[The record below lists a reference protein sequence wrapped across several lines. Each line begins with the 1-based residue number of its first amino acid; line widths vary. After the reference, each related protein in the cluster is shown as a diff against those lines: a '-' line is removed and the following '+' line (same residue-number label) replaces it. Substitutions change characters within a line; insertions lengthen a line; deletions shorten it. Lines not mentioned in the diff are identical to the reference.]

1 MERKDIEKLVIEAVV
16 AEFSLDT
23 EIDSIKME
31 ERIEDLGV
39 EDFEFELV
47 WMDIEDRLGIEILD
61 EEAEAFELWSDVV
74 DLIQA
79 KLGLE
84 Y

>member
-1 MERKDIEKLVIEAVV
+1 MERIDIEKLVIKTVI
-16 AEFSLDT
+16 AEFFLDT

-31 ERIEDLGV
+31 DEIVNLGV
-39 EDFEFELV
+39 EDFEFDLV

-61 EEAEAFELWSDVV
+61 EEVEAFELWSDVA
-74 DLIQA
+74 DLIQV
-79 KLGLE
+79 KLGLA